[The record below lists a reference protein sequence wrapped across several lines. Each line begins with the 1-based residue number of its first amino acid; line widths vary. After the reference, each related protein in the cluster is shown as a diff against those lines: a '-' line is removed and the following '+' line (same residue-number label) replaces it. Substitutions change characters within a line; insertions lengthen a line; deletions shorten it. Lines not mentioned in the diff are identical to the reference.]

1 MINKNLIFDIAV
13 YFYQNYG
20 ISMDDIAFERHMV
33 GFNVFI
39 NEKGIR
45 LYIRFWERSKGH
57 NGLPDKCVIFVT
69 ANFKSHEKRNVRNLA
84 KFLNQV
90 APRYGYEFLA
100 VENNEELNSHLNL
113 MELPVKYSNHYFA
126 PLGEELSEL
135 LDD

>member
-1 MINKNLIFDIAV
+1 MKKNLMFDIAV

-20 ISMDDIAFERHMV
+20 ISMDGIAFERHQV

-39 NEKGIR
+39 RERGID
-45 LYIRFWERSKGH
+45 LYMRFWDYSKGRD
-57 NGLPDKCVIFVT
+57 GLPDKCVILVT
-69 ANFKSHEKRNVRNLA
+69 ASFKSHEKRHVCSLA

-100 VENNEELNSHLNL
+100 VEHDEQLNEYLGL
-113 MELPVKYSNHYFA
+113 MPVPVRFSNCFCA
-126 PLGEELSEL
+126 PFGEELADV